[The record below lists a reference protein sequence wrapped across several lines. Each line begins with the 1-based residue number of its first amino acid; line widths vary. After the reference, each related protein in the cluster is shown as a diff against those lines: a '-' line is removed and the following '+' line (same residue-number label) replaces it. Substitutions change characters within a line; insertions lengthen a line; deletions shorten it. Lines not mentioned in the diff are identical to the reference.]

1 MYWGCLL
8 CALYPLLVRYIPRRF
23 ASRFIFQPLFTSP
36 SGDGCMIFHLN
47 RSISVFNYLQWRLVC
62 SKSTL
67 GFLTSSIMFLGWL
80 FGNIIFGILSDKYGR
95 RKILFF
101 SSCLVCW
108 VAFVSSFVP
117 WYWMYATLRF
127 IIGFGLGKPRDDK
140 FATLET
146 RLPRGLEPICI
157 PQWFLGLLLWPG
169 QSAISQFFSL
179 SLVTLQ
185 EVFAKI
191 YSSQFSFHF

>member
-1 MYWGCLL
+1 M
-8 CALYPLLVRYIPRRF
+8 
-23 ASRFIFQPLFTSP
+23 IFQ
-36 SGDGCMIFHLN
+36 LN
-47 RSISVFNYLQWRLVC
+47 RSVSVFNYSQWRLVC

-101 SSCLVCW
+101 SSCLVCL

-127 IIGFGLGKPRDDK
+127 IIGFGLGKQRDDK
-140 FATLET
+140 FATLEA
-146 RLPRGLEPICI
+146 RRGLEPKCI
-157 PQWFLGLLLWPG
+157 PQWFLGLLLGYG
-169 QSAISQFFSL
+169 QSAIGQFFSL
-179 SLVTLQ
+179 SLVTLP
-185 EVFAKI
+185 EVLSKI
-191 YSSQFSFHF
+191 YSSQFSFISKGANFKRDFCHGRLVHGWGGVCQVVDNTSLGEEITTE

>member
-1 MYWGCLL
+1 
-8 CALYPLLVRYIPRRF
+8 
-23 ASRFIFQPLFTSP
+23 
-36 SGDGCMIFHLN
+36 MIFHLN
-47 RSISVFNYLQWRLVC
+47 RSVFVFNYSQWRLVC

-127 IIGFGLGKPRDDK
+127 IIGFGLGKPRTTNLPSLKPDGVWSRNVFRNGFWDCYWGP
-140 FATLET
+140 ASQ
-146 RLPRGLEPICI
+146 RLAIFFLVPSFTPRRPCENLP
-157 PQWFLGLLLWPG
+157 F
-169 QSAISQFFSL
+169 SVFFSFL
-179 SLVTLQ
+179 HVKGRILKGTFVT
-185 EVFAKI
+185 AI
-191 YSSQFSFHF
+191 

>member
-1 MYWGCLL
+1 M
-8 CALYPLLVRYIPRRF
+8 
-23 ASRFIFQPLFTSP
+23 IFQ
-36 SGDGCMIFHLN
+36 LN
-47 RSISVFNYLQWRLVC
+47 RSVSVFNYSQWRLVC

-127 IIGFGLGKPRDDK
+127 IIGFGLGKQRDDK
-140 FATLET
+140 FATLGT
-146 RLPRGLEPICI
+146 RRGLEPKCI
-157 PQWFLGLLLWPG
+157 PQWFLGLLLGPG
-169 QSAISQFFSL
+169 QSAFGQFFSL
-179 SLVTLQ
+179 SLVTLP
-185 EVFAKI
+185 EVLSKI
-191 YSSQFSFHF
+191 YSSQFSFISKGANFKTNFCHGRLVHGWGGVCQVVDNTSLGEEITTE

>member
-1 MYWGCLL
+1 MATTIHL
-8 CALYPLLVRYIPRRF
+8 PF
-23 ASRFIFQPLFTSP
+23 
-36 SGDGCMIFHLN
+36 GDGCMIFHLN
-47 RSISVFNYLQWRLVC
+47 RSVSVFNYSQWRLVC

-127 IIGFGLGKPRDDK
+127 IIGFGLGKLRDDK
-140 FATLET
+140 YQEGVWSPNVFLIGFWDCYWGPDSQ
-146 RLPRGLEPICI
+146 RLASHADVLTG
-157 PQWFLGLLLWPG
+157 
-169 QSAISQFFSL
+169 
-179 SLVTLQ
+179 
-185 EVFAKI
+185 
-191 YSSQFSFHF
+191 SSRNHSP

>member
-1 MYWGCLL
+1 
-8 CALYPLLVRYIPRRF
+8 
-23 ASRFIFQPLFTSP
+23 
-36 SGDGCMIFHLN
+36 MIFHLN
-47 RSISVFNYLQWRLVC
+47 RSVFVFNYSQWRLVC

-101 SSCLVCW
+101 SSCLVCL

-140 FATLET
+140 FVILET
-146 RLPRGLEPICI
+146 RRGLEPKCI
-157 PQWFLGLLLWPG
+157 PQWFLRLLLGPG
-169 QSAISQFFSL
+169 QSAIGHFFLVPSFTPRRPCENLPFSVFFSFL
-179 SLVTLQ
+179 HVKGRILKGTFVT
-185 EVFAKI
+185 AI
-191 YSSQFSFHF
+191 